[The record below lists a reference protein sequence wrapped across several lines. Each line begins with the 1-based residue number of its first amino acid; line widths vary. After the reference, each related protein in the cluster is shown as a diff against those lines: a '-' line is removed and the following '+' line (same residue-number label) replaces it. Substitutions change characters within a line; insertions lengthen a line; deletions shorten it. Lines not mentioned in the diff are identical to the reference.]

1 MQYAL
6 CFAANIAINRLMT
19 FPPISLIGILIGIM
33 LFRITICPLLL
44 QAGNVAEK
52 IEDLVLRGI
61 LQDDIL

>member
-1 MQYAL
+1 
-6 CFAANIAINRLMT
+6 MT

-33 LFRITICPLLL
+33 PLRITILPFLL

>member
-1 MQYAL
+1 
-6 CFAANIAINRLMT
+6 MT
-19 FPPISLIGILIGIM
+19 FPPISLIGILISIM

>member
-1 MQYAL
+1 
-6 CFAANIAINRLMT
+6 MT

-44 QAGNVAEK
+44 QAGNVAKK